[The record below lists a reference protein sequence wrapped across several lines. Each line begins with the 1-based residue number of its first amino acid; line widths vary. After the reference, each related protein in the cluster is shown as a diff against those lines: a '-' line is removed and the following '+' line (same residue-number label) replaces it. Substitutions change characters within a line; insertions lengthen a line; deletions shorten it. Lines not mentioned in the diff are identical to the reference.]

1 VAERREHNKGDS
13 GLSFCVLVVDD
24 DVDLGETLV
33 LLLRR
38 FGYTCLSAASGD
50 QAIAILDAEPLDLV
64 VTDLHM
70 PGTDGLAVARRARE
84 KCPPIPV
91 VLMTAYPMSDSERQI
106 PTKVGTIL
114 IPKPFANTDM
124 LDAVRHA
131 LDPSSPLGP

>member
-1 VAERREHNKGDS
+1 
-13 GLSFCVLVVDD
+13 VLVVDD

-50 QAIAILDAEPLDLV
+50 QAITILDSGVLDLV

-84 KCPPIPV
+84 KRPPVPV
-91 VLMTAYPMSDSERQI
+91 VLMTAYPMSDSERQ
-106 PTKVGTIL
+106 TRTDVGTIL
-114 IPKPFANTDM
+114 ISKPFANTDM
-124 LDAVRHA
+124 LDAVRRA
-131 LDPSSPLGP
+131 LGRVDR